1 MQCVAV
7 SASRVRR
14 VSRTTLPSKYTFVP
28 VIEQFAG
35 IVRVL
40 GTPVTLNYKVDI
52 APTTGRKNLGYR
64 Y

>member
-1 MQCVAV
+1 MRNAV

-52 APTTGRKNLGYR
+52 VYR
-64 Y
+64 

>member
-1 MQCVAV
+1 MLSAPAASVAYLGQLYH
-7 SASRVRR
+7 RN
-14 VSRTTLPSKYTFVP
+14 TFVP

-52 APTTGRKNLGYR
+52 VYR
-64 Y
+64 